1 MHFKSLTLEDIR
13 SYDDETVEFSGGEN
27 LIFGPNG
34 AGKSTIL
41 QGLFGGLFQTNI
53 TRKKVNSDFNL
64 DELVRKQADS
74 GRIELTFVV
83 GGEEYTV
90 EWGIEKTY
98 DDEGEVDGAK
108 TKSGYPKLSSPA
120 MEETI
125 SGFRAVQSDIQEI
138 VGMDAIS
145 FVNSV
150 YVQQGDITRLIHA
163 DTETRRGILDG
174 LLGLDRMDEL
184 IERADEVRLEYGR
197 AERHAKTRREETQN
211 RLDDLPPID
220 DLNERIGKLQE
231 EKSELDDQI
240 EDFDDKL
247 DRLEDRKE
255 ENEDQ
260 LERIEELEAEIEEIE
275 EKLDEARD
283 NRDEY
288 EDDLN
293 EEKSTKAELE
303 SELDGVEESLADAR
317 EAEAVGG
324 IDLSDSNAA
333 EKEFRR
339 AREESENARSKVQ
352 SIEQGEISGIEND
365 LDYVER
371 DTRSVAANIRESW
384 SSIKEAQAEKEEAE
398 KERVEAKE
406 RVDAL
411 EEELTERRSEIK
423 NLASELGL
431 PTDESLD
438 SLADTHVS
446 EKRKELNERREE
458 VRQTIGQLETL
469 EKQVDQLAES
479 GRCPVCRATEEA
491 HDIDAESVVEEHRT
505 ELQDARDELDALD
518 EAKGS
523 LEEFETELNEARD
536 LRDNELDDAR
546 QAVEDYESEVAEAE
560 GDIEEAQEELRVQS
574 GDLEDK
580 KTDREQKEADLRD
593 AKERLGE
600 AEESVDGAEEVEE
613 AIATVVEL
621 FEKVSDLRDDIQRC
635 DENIENFSKLLKQA
649 EDHVDELEEGK
660 EEFEDELGDLD
671 VEELREEISEIDE
684 FISEFKSKLDDAE
697 DQLDEVKEQI
707 VEHRQTK
714 KQVREEKERKS
725 MLDKQVLWAADH
737 VEEAEELQDAYKTV
751 RGKLRKRN
759 LAKLNKYTNEM
770 FAELYQSQ
778 SYRGVQIDKK
788 YNIHLVTPDNELLEP
803 ELSSGGESTILNLAL
818 RAGVYR
824 IIAEREGVAGAA
836 LPPFILDEPTTFL
849 DEDHVGE
856 LQTMIST
863 ISDWDVPQVLVVSH
877 DEHLIENSDRTIQVE
892 KDPST
897 ETSKIVRP
905 DEASGGA

>member
-64 DELVRKQADS
+64 DELIRKQADS
-74 GRIELTFVV
+74 GCIELTFVV
-83 GGEEYTV
+83 GGAEYTV
-90 EWGIEKTY
+90 EWSIEKTY

-184 IERADEVRLEYGR
+184 IERADDVRLEYGR

-211 RLDDLPPID
+211 RLDDLPPIED
-220 DLNERIGKLQE
+220 LDERIGELHEEKSDLNEQV
-231 EKSELDDQI
+231 D
-240 EDFDDKL
+240 DFDDKL
-247 DRLEDRKE
+247 DRLEDRRE

-260 LERIEELEAEIEEIE
+260 LERIEELESEIEEV
-275 EKLDEARD
+275 EKKLADARE
-283 NRDEY
+283 NRDEHK
-288 EDDLN
+288 EDLN
-293 EEKSTKAELE
+293 EEKSTKSELE
-303 SELDGVEESLADAR
+303 SELDEAEELLADAR
-317 EAEAVGG
+317 EAEAVED
-324 IDLSDSNAA
+324 IDLSNPDAA
-333 EKEFRR
+333 EEELGQ
-339 AREESENARSKVQ
+339 AREEAENARSEVQ

-371 DTRSVAANIRESW
+371 DISSVAANLRDSW
-384 SSIKEAQAEKEEAE
+384 SSIREAQVEKKEAGRERAEAN
-398 KERVEAKE
+398 E

-411 EEELTERRSEIK
+411 EEELGEKRAYIR
-423 NLASELGL
+423 NLASELDL
-431 PTDESLD
+431 PADEPLD
-438 SLADTHVS
+438 TLADTYVP
-446 EKRKELNERREE
+446 EKHKELNERREE

-505 ELQDARDELDALD
+505 ELQDAKDELDTLD
-518 EAKGS
+518 EAKES

-536 LRDNELDDAR
+536 LRDNELNDAR
-546 QAVEDYESEVAEAE
+546 QAVEDWESEVAEAE
-560 GDIEEAQEELRVQS
+560 GDIKEAQEELHVLS
-574 GDLEDK
+574 GELEDK
-580 KTDREQKEADLRD
+580 KADREDKNADLRD
-593 AKERLGE
+593 AKERLRE
-600 AEESVDGAEEVEE
+600 AEERVNEAEETEDAVE
-613 AIATVVEL
+613 TVVEL
-621 FEKVSDLRDDIQRC
+621 FTEVSDLRDDIQRC
-635 DENIENFSKLLKQA
+635 DENIENFSKLLEQA
-649 EDHVDELEEGK
+649 EDRVHELEERENELK
-660 EEFEDELGDLD
+660 DELGDLD
-671 VEELREEISEIDE
+671 AEELREEISEIDE
-684 FISEFKSKLDDAE
+684 FIAEFESKLDDAE
-697 DQLDEVKEQI
+697 EKLDGVKEQI

-725 MLDKQVLWAADH
+725 MLDEQVLWAADH

-824 IIAEREGVAGAA
+824 IIAEREGVGGAA

-863 ISDWDVPQVLVVSH
+863 ISEWDVPQVLVVSH

-892 KDPST
+892 KNPST
-897 ETSKIVRP
+897 ETSKVVRP
-905 DEASGGA
+905 DEAKGGA

>member
-83 GGEEYTV
+83 GGEEYTI
-90 EWGIEKTY
+90 EWAIEKTY

-220 DLNERIGKLQE
+220 DLDERIGELQE
-231 EKSELDDQI
+231 EKSKLNEQI
-240 EDFDDKL
+240 DDFDDKL

-260 LERIEELEAEIEEIE
+260 LERIEELETKIDEIE
-275 EKLDEARD
+275 EKLDDARD

-288 EDDLN
+288 KEDFN
-293 EEKSTKAELE
+293 EEKSTKSELE
-303 SELDGVEESLADAR
+303 LELDEAEESLADAR
-317 EAEAVGG
+317 EAEAVEN
-324 IDLSDSNAA
+324 IDLSDPDAA
-333 EKEFRR
+333 EEELGQ
-339 AREESENARSKVQ
+339 AREKAENARSEVQ
-352 SIEQGEISGIEND
+352 SIEQGEISGIEGD

-371 DTRSVAANIRESW
+371 DISSVAADLRESW
-384 SSIKEAQAEKEEAE
+384 SSIKEAQVEREEAE
-398 KERVEAKE
+398 RERAEAEE

-411 EEELTERRSEIK
+411 EEELAEKSTEIR
-423 NLASELGL
+423 NLASELDL
-431 PTDESLD
+431 PTDEPLD
-438 SLADTHVS
+438 TLADTHVP

-491 HDIDAESVVEEHRT
+491 HDIDAESVVEEHRA
-505 ELQDARDELDALD
+505 ELQDAKDELNALD

-536 LRDNELDDAR
+536 LRDNELDNAR
-546 QAVEDYESEVAEAE
+546 QAVEDWESEVAEAE
-560 GDIEEAQEELRVQS
+560 GDIEEAQEELHVLS
-574 GDLEDK
+574 GELEDK
-580 KTDREQKEADLRD
+580 KANREEKEADLRD
-593 AKERLGE
+593 AKERLRE
-600 AEESVDGAEEVEE
+600 AEERVDEAEETEDAVE
-613 AIATVVEL
+613 AVVEL
-621 FEKVSDLRDDIQRC
+621 FDEVSNLRHDIQRC
-635 DENIENFSKLLKQA
+635 DENIENFSKLLEQA
-649 EDHVDELEEGK
+649 EDRVHELEEREDELK
-660 EEFEDELGDLD
+660 DELGDLD
-671 VEELREEISEIDE
+671 AEELREEISEIDE
-684 FISEFKSKLDDAE
+684 FIAEFESKLDDAE
-697 DQLDEVKEQI
+697 DKLDGVKEQI

-725 MLDKQVLWAADH
+725 MLDEQALWAADH

-863 ISDWDVPQVLVVSH
+863 ISEWDVPQVLVVSH

-897 ETSKIVRP
+897 ETSKVVRP
-905 DEASGGA
+905 DEAKGGA